1 MGGVTQKVVRLNLV
15 PTLVLRPDTVQRP
28 ESQQVRLLVG
38 LDKSSIAEAAI
49 GPAISLARALA
60 ISGAGELHLVEFV
73 QEPTFAEQAA
83 VKLVNPDVDLLEIAV
98 RRAEEY
104 LHTFSGKCIAEA
116 NHAGIPVT
124 WSVEE
129 CQDIADCLIK
139 KAEGKLTSNEGPYDA
154 LVITRQGRGGL
165 IDCLIMGNIAERVVQ
180 QIHIPVL
187 VVPLQKEVTLLPQ
200 SPVSE
205 PSTSPVG

>member
-38 LDKSSIAEAAI
+38 LDESSIAEAAI

-139 KAEGKLTSNEGPYDA
+139 KAEGKLTSNEGPYDE

-165 IDCLIMGNIAERVVQ
+165 IDRLIMGNIAERVVQ